1 MSIDVACQASNDE
14 RIEVQL
20 ALAELDVRAQFG
32 ICSAYAEGGC
42 YGP

>member
-20 ALAELDVRAQFG
+20 ALAELDIDIQTQLG
-32 ICSAYAEGGC
+32 IC
-42 YGP
+42 